1 MQIFDNAIYD
11 KCISNL
17 EESKAAIK
25 EKFEA
30 MYERDEVDN
39 PQYIGERNL
48 GYTDGDKA
56 KRNYIDQVKNHTI
69 QNIYLV
75 RDSEFP
81 G

>member
-1 MQIFDNAIYD
+1 MAETWEVSMQIFDNAIYD

-39 PQYIGERNL
+39 P
-48 GYTDGDKA
+48 
-56 KRNYIDQVKNHTI
+56 
-69 QNIYLV
+69 
-75 RDSEFP
+75 
-81 G
+81 